1 MTTDRS
7 TLEKLDTH
15 YSQQLSALMDGDLP
29 PDQARFLLRRLE
41 HDTELTGRWERW
53 QLCGDVLRGQAQ
65 APAPTGFADQIAAA
79 IAAESTRSSANAGTQ
94 RGRSQLVRW
103 GGGALAASV
112 AVIALFMARQQ
123 VPEKAPAAAVATVA
137 GQSPD
142 GNPAVSPATTA
153 AQTSSAQAPAAVTAA
168 SVAVASVP
176 RRDRD
181 TNRRSA
187 TRTQQA
193 ARAAANRALPERQVA
208 TAGVPVVHAIAGAPA
223 NSSDPF
229 SNVQINTAPTARP
242 WPRAVLPQY
251 SAGSGA
257 FTADYSSDRAVQ
269 AFYPFEPKLEARP
282 QASPPVTVPESGS
295 RER

>member
-41 HDTELTGRWERW
+41 HDAELTGRWERW

-65 APAPTGFADQIAAA
+65 APAPTGFAGQIAAA
-79 IAAESTRSSANAGTQ
+79 IAAESAPSSANAGTQ
-94 RGRSQLVRW
+94 RGRSLLVRW

-123 VPEKAPAAAVATVA
+123 VPDEAPAPAARTVA

-142 GNPAVSPATTA
+142 ANQADADQASATPV
-153 AQTSSAQAPAAVTAA
+153 AQAAATVTAA

-176 RRDRD
+176 RRDREAS
-181 TNRRSA
+181 RRSA

-193 ARAAANRALPERQVA
+193 ARAAASRALPERQVA
-208 TAGVPVVHAIAGAPA
+208 TAGIPVVHPIASAPA
-223 NSSDPF
+223 SSSDPF

-257 FTADYSSDRAVQ
+257 FNADYSTDRAAQ
-269 AFYPFEPKLEARP
+269 AFYPFEPRLP
-282 QASPPVTVPESGS
+282 ASPPVTVPESGS